1 MKSLKAAA
9 VVTGSLIIAGA
20 AAPAFAQNAT
30 EVVHPSFNKA
40 MRTLDKDPGQAQS
53 LKAGALD
60 GKRKGKKRGALLTTV
75 ERTSTALGNG
85 TTLLGGLPQ

>member
-30 EVVHPSFNKA
+30 EVVHPSFNNA
-40 MRTLDKDPGQAQS
+40 MRTLDKGPVQAQS
-53 LKAGALD
+53 LKGGALD
-60 GKRKGKKRGALLTTV
+60 AKRKGKKKGALLTTV
-75 ERTSTALGNG
+75 ERTSTALGDG
-85 TTLLGGLPQ
+85 ATLLGGLPQ